1 MLAADDAHL
10 RCSLVGHDVRQAVA
24 VGDDPFGKQV
34 AHRQAS
40 ARPYGLPW
48 LTATSLPFRKMR
60 TDRSGVTKGAGAAGA
75 CVLPYAIRAIPPP
88 FPCRALPIAGMV
100 P

>member
-34 AHRQAS
+34 AHRQLRQAVRAS
-40 ARPYGLPW
+40 LADGDQFAVQEDADGPLGRDERSRRSRGL
-48 LTATSLPFRKMR
+48 R
-60 TDRSGVTKGAGAAGA
+60 AAICDPCHPA
-75 CVLPYAIRAIPPP
+75 PP

>member
-34 AHRQAS
+34 AHRQLRQAVRAS
-40 ARPYGLPW
+40 LADGD
-48 LTATSLPFRKMR
+48 SSPFRKMR

-75 CVLPYAIRAIPPP
+75 CVLPYAICAIPPP